1 MFKHF
6 TQALIALG
14 PAGMLA
20 LAFLDSTGLPV
31 SAGMDALMIFLAVQA
46 PRTAW
51 ISAAAA
57 VVGSTAGNLVL
68 FTAARKGGKR
78 FLEHAAKPGRAQ
90 RFRDWFERY
99 GLVTVFVP
107 AFVPFPLPLKL
118 FVISAGVMG
127 TRRSTFLAV
136 VVLARVLRYG
146 SEIWLGVAL
155 GRSSEGFLK
164 SHVWHFAAGGL
175 LLFLALYLLVWF
187 NDSAR
192 RRKARGVD

>member
-1 MFKHF
+1 MLKHL
-6 TQALIALG
+6 TDVLIALG

-20 LAFLDSTGLPV
+20 LAFLDSTGIPV
-31 SAGMDALMIFLAVQA
+31 SAGMDALMIFLAVQSPA
-46 PRTAW
+46 SAW
-51 ISAAAA
+51 ISALLA
-57 VVGSTAGNLVL
+57 VVGSAIGNLVL

-90 RFRDWFERY
+90 KFRHWFERY

-118 FVISAGVMG
+118 FVISAGVLG
-127 TRRSTFLAV
+127 TRRSHFLTV

-146 SEIWLGVAL
+146 SEVWLGMAL
-155 GRSSEGFLK
+155 GKTSEGFLK
-164 SHVWHFAAGGL
+164 THIWHFALGGVA
-175 LLFLALYLLVWF
+175 LFAALYILVWF

-192 RRKARGVD
+192 KAAVR

>member
-20 LAFLDSTGLPV
+20 LAFLDSTGVPV
-31 SAGMDALMIFLAVQA
+31 SAGMDALMIFLAVQS
-46 PRTAW
+46 PGTAW
-51 ISAAAA
+51 ISALAA
-57 VVGSTAGNLVL
+57 VVGSTVGNLLL
-68 FTAARKGGKR
+68 FTAARRGGKR

-90 RFRDWFERY
+90 RFRFWFERY

-107 AFVPFPLPLKL
+107 AFIPFPLPLKL

-127 TRRSTFLAV
+127 TRRSAFLAV
-136 VVLARVLRYG
+136 VILARVLRYG
-146 SEIWLGVAL
+146 SEVWLGIAL
-155 GRSSEGFLK
+155 GQASGGFLK
-164 SHVWHFAAGGL
+164 SHMWHFAAGGV
-175 LLFLALYLLVWF
+175 LLFVALYLLVWF

-192 RRKARGVD
+192 RRAAG